1 MQQEVEGGRPRRRK
15 PDLPLYVP
23 KARRERAAQ
32 VAGDTLAGHCQEPK
46 NHRLVQD
53 TCRNSGEGQRRSPCA
68 RTQAGRASKRENKV
82 DAGLKEPRAASA
94 VHCRRPGSS
103 CSTALEGLEASPSMR
118 ELCPDLALAQ
128 SWDGQDKASH
138 DEGLGELSHSH
149 HMMRTEPDRPS
160 PPSAQSGAMEA
171 TPEPGGNPT
180 SPAPPASPVLACRT
194 GPSGMSEHLGD
205 STPDPARDL
214 SQHPGEGVMQVAVL
228 ENQGSVPGLAWELA
242 GPKTQEEERECGGS
256 LLAGQSKSCAVGVL
270 EEEKERWEGTAELAG
285 ERALDAP
292 GGASCKPGCSSGGM
306 GDAPVLPVE
315 STSGQGTVSLSQLP
329 SGKEESTA
337 SARHPDGDGD
347 LVSAVEGAGSTSACT
362 DGSAGAESSLLSADE
377 EPVSGVWEGAPT
389 ESHKLLPPLEL
400 LCHGVE
406 ELLPTA
412 WAEDLTG
419 ANKDVE
425 LPQQNQCDQDAEEEE
440 GGFHRD
446 SPKAEQTSSGTPSQA
461 SPGAEESWDALFN
474 DDGDCLDP
482 RLLEELLGGEKHRES
497 QQSPRFDYYGAEP
510 TTLDLSDAELP
521 HVIEIYDFPSDF
533 RTEDLLRVF
542 CSYQKKGFDI
552 KWVDDTHA
560 LGIFSSPITAR
571 DALSTKHLMVKTRP
585 LSQGTRASKAKAR
598 AYADYLQ
605 PAKER
610 PETSAALAR
619 RLVIGAL
626 GVRSNQTPA
635 QRDAERR
642 KLQEARERKRLEN
655 KQREDAWEGRD

>member
-1 MQQEVEGGRPRRRK
+1 M
-15 PDLPLYVP
+15 
-23 KARRERAAQ
+23 
-32 VAGDTLAGHCQEPK
+32 
-46 NHRLVQD
+46 
-53 TCRNSGEGQRRSPCA
+53 
-68 RTQAGRASKRENKV
+68 QAGRASRRENKV

-94 VHCRRPGSS
+94 GHCRRPGSS
-103 CSTALEGLEASPSMR
+103 CPAALEGPEASPSMR
-118 ELCPDLALAQ
+118 ELCPDVAVAQ

-138 DEGLGELSHSH
+138 DEGLGELGHGH
-149 HMMRTEPDRPS
+149 RMMRTEPDHPS
-160 PPSAQSGAMEA
+160 PPSAQSGAAEA

-194 GPSGMSEHLGD
+194 GPSGVSENLGD
-205 STPDPARDL
+205 STPDPAGDL
-214 SQHPGEGVMQVAVL
+214 SQHPGEGVLQLAGL
-228 ENQGSVPGLAWELA
+228 ENRGSVPGLPWELA

-270 EEEKERWEGTAELAG
+270 EEEEEEERGGGMAELAG

-292 GGASCKPGCSSGGM
+292 GGASCKPGCSSGGE

-315 STSGQGTVSLSQLP
+315 STPGQRIVSPSQLP

-337 SARHPDGDGD
+337 SAGHPGGEGD
-347 LVSAVEGAGSTSACT
+347 LMPAAEGAGSTSACT
-362 DGSAGAESSLLSADE
+362 DGSTGAESSRSADE
-377 EPVSGVWEGAPT
+377 ELVSGAWEGAPL

-400 LCHGVE
+400 LCRGVE

-412 WAEDLTG
+412 WAEELAG
-419 ANKDVE
+419 ANKDVD
-425 LPQQNQCDQDAEEEE
+425 LPQQHQCDQEAEEEE
-440 GGFHRD
+440 GGFHSD
-446 SPKAEQTSSGTPSQA
+446 SPKAEQTSSRTPSQA

-482 RLLEELLGGEKHRES
+482 RLLEELSGGEKRQES
-497 QQSPRFDYYGAEP
+497 RQSPRFDYYGAEP
-510 TTLDLSDAELP
+510 TALDLSDAELP